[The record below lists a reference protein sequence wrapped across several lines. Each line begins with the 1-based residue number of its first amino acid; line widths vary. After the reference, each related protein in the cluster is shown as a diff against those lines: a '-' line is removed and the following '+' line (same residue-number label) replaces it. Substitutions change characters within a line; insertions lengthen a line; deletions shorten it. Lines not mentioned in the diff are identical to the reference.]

1 MEKIRQDLIRQ
12 TLLYTEYDRSD
23 VIGDILDARGQINDF
38 DGNRYG
44 VSVIGI
50 VRVSGNIR
58 GTL

>member
-23 VIGDILDARGQINDF
+23 VISDILDARGQINAC
-38 DGNRYG
+38 DGNGCG